1 MPDRLAV
8 GGGMKGGGGVGGG
21 DRGGGDG
28 GGPVTPGLEVTAPG
42 LGVMT
47 QEHRDTLT
55 FPLHLHSQV
64 QTSDP
69 GRKEEA
75 GQGSSAQ
82 LSSF

>member
-42 LGVMT
+42 LGV
-47 QEHRDTLT
+47 
-55 FPLHLHSQV
+55 
-64 QTSDP
+64 
-69 GRKEEA
+69 
-75 GQGSSAQ
+75 
-82 LSSF
+82 